1 MAVCILV
8 IRDPVNL
15 KPSVCN
21 ECDATCKTTCWLP
34 FLNECVIHSTK
45 CHVSKIIK
53 KRTTTSSL
61 NHKKICQHQ
70 LEAQTMIGNG

>member
-53 KRTTTSSL
+53 K
-61 NHKKICQHQ
+61 NVKP
-70 LEAQTMIGNG
+70 AA